1 MLGQQNPLYLPI
13 PGRRRVLLLE
23 TAQAQSC
30 SVSREGTVC
39 CHCSCL
45 EEQELLA
52 LLSPWLGQAVCSGQ
66 EAASP
71 TAPPASCAPPAAV
84 LPALARPNAGFTQ
97 EGHC

>member
-1 MLGQQNPLYLPI
+1 M
-13 PGRRRVLLLE
+13 LLLE

-30 SVSREGTVC
+30 SVAREGKMC

-45 EEQELLA
+45 EEQGLLA
-52 LLSPWLGQAVCSGQ
+52 LLSPQLGQAVWSGQ

-71 TAPPASCAPPAAV
+71 TVPPASCAPPAVV
-84 LPALARPNAGFTQ
+84 LPALAWPNAGFTQ